1 MTKTMGQTVY
11 DIFGPNIGHSAA
23 SQIAALGAYALTD
36 EYMEELK
43 REAESDA
50 EMARLYIE
58 DHKRTQEKEYLE
70 YANQYSKD
78 KSEKLRLIDE
88 LMNAR
93 LCLLTEHPLYVVYD
107 KMTIFGVDFDHA
119 DRFVWVADEYDEPD
133 NEVTLSGASYR
144 RIGVRDERRF
154 VTACLT
160 MEAAKLFIEDNQ
172 HHLRKPFVYAES
184 LSNNPEMIAVRK
196 HLAECIRRES

>member
-78 KSEKLRLIDE
+78 EREKLRLIDE

-93 LCLLTEHPLYVVYD
+93 LCKVRA
-107 KMTIFGVDFDHA
+107 KQK
-119 DRFVWVADEYDEPD
+119 
-133 NEVTLSGASYR
+133 YR
-144 RIGVRDERRF
+144 V
-154 VTACLT
+154 
-160 MEAAKLFIEDNQ
+160 MAKLVGSSDLGMFEADG
-172 HHLRKPFVYAES
+172 
-184 LSNNPEMIAVRK
+184 
-196 HLAECIRRES
+196 RRTG

>member
-78 KSEKLRLIDE
+78 EREKLRLIEE
-88 LMNAR
+88 LMSAR
-93 LCLLTEHPLYVVYD
+93 SLSKVRSKQKYRVVAKLVGSSD
-107 KMTIFGVDFDHA
+107 LGMFEA
-119 DRFVWVADEYDEPD
+119 DSEQEARK
-133 NEVTLSGASYR
+133 
-144 RIGVRDERRF
+144 
-154 VTACLT
+154 
-160 MEAAKLFIEDNQ
+160 EAAKYIDVSLCWCCSRHVQKLDVAEMSVKIEFP
-172 HHLRKPFVYAES
+172 K
-184 LSNNPEMIAVRK
+184 
-196 HLAECIRRES
+196 

>member
-1 MTKTMGQTVY
+1 MESLTYQNESQKEFVMTKTMGQTVY

-107 KMTIFGVDFDHA
+107 KMTIFGVDFSI
-119 DRFVWVADEYDEPD
+119 
-133 NEVTLSGASYR
+133 SGLANM
-144 RIGVRDERRF
+144 D
-154 VTACLT
+154 AC
-160 MEAAKLFIEDNQ
+160 
-172 HHLRKPFVYAES
+172 RVS
-184 LSNNPEMIAVRK
+184 SRCR
-196 HLAECIRRES
+196 LA

>member
-78 KSEKLRLIDE
+78 EREKLRLIDE
-88 LMNAR
+88 LMNA
-93 LCLLTEHPLYVVYD
+93 
-107 KMTIFGVDFDHA
+107 K
-119 DRFVWVADEYDEPD
+119 
-133 NEVTLSGASYR
+133 TL
-144 RIGVRDERRF
+144 
-154 VTACLT
+154 
-160 MEAAKLFIEDNQ
+160 
-172 HHLRKPFVYAES
+172 P
-184 LSNNPEMIAVRK
+184 IAVK
-196 HLAECIRRES
+196 LARVEKWMARSSAFLV